1 MHVNSLL
8 AYYEGRKEFSKREMM
23 ILGWLLMNPGVWTDR
38 QIKTG
43 LEQADMNGVRPR
55 INELIE
61 RRALEVVGDTVCP
74 VTGKTVRM
82 VRISDGFLNRSI
94 VPKAQGHR
102 EPQPVLAGGERVGRS
117 ERWKIPEKVG
127 QQGALFRM

>member
-8 AYYEGRKEFSKREMM
+8 AYYEGQKEFSKREMM
-23 ILGWLLMNPGVWTDR
+23 ILGWLLMNPGAWTDR

-61 RRALEVVGDTVCP
+61 SKALEVVGDTVCP

-82 VRISDGFLNRSI
+82 VKISETFLSGNLKRGNS
-94 VPKAQGHR
+94 K
-102 EPQPVLAGGERVGRS
+102 QPVRVGGVLVGRC
-117 ERWKIPEKVG
+117 ERYKIPDRG
-127 QQGALFRM
+127 QCALF

>member
-1 MHVNSLL
+1 
-8 AYYEGRKEFSKREMM
+8 
-23 ILGWLLMNPGVWTDR
+23 MNPGAWTDR

-61 RRALEVVGDTVCP
+61 RKALEVVGDTVCP

-82 VRISDGFLNRSI
+82 VRISGDFLEMRVGATS
-94 VPKAQGHR
+94 VS
-102 EPQPVLAGGERVGRS
+102 PVRDVGERVGRI
-117 ERWKIPEKVG
+117 ERWKVPARAG
-127 QQGALFRM
+127 QCSLF

>member
-1 MHVNSLL
+1 MNVNSLL

-23 ILGWLLMNPGVWTDR
+23 ILGWLLMNPGAWTDR

-55 INELIE
+55 INELIG
-61 RRALEVVGDTVCP
+61 RKALEVAGDTVCP
-74 VTGKTVRM
+74 VTGKKVRL
-82 VRISDGFLNRSI
+82 VRLSDGFLS
-94 VPKAQGHR
+94 KSLGATGGS
-102 EPQPVLAGGERVGRS
+102 PVLAGGELVGRR
-117 ERWKIPEKVG
+117 ECWKIPEKVG

>member
-61 RRALEVVGDTVCP
+61 RKALEVVGDTVCP

-82 VRISDGFLNRSI
+82 VRISGDFLEKRIGATS
-94 VPKAQGHR
+94 VS
-102 EPQPVLAGGERVGRS
+102 PVQAGGERVGRC
-117 ERWKIPEKVG
+117 ERYKIPERG
-127 QQGALFRM
+127 QCALF

>member
-8 AYYEGRKEFSKREMM
+8 AYYAGRKEFSKREMM
-23 ILGWLLMNPGVWTDR
+23 ILGWLLMNPGAWTDR

-61 RRALEVVGDTVCP
+61 RQALEVVGDTVCP

-82 VRISDGFLNRSI
+82 VRIGEGFLNRTINAKRS
-94 VPKAQGHR
+94 PMNEQL
-102 EPQPVLAGGERVGRS
+102 VLAGGERVGRN
-117 ERWKIPEKVG
+117 ERWKIPARVG
-127 QQGALFRM
+127 EQGALFS